1 MISAIQT
8 NSIQCKKPVQ
18 FQGGYKSLSEEGN
31 AVIKRVSSLIQEN
44 KIEKKINKDGWAEI
58 MIDKV
63 QVIKK
68 NIGDRICFV
77 FEKTDSNDK
86 LFNKAGLAISDT
98 IDGPFE
104 TIASGLDIDKFL
116 VNEIAPALDKIA

>member
-18 FQGGYKSLSEEGN
+18 FQGGYKAISDEGN
-31 AVIKRVSSLIQEN
+31 VVIKKISNLIQEN

-86 LFNKAGLAISDT
+86 LFNKSGLAISDT